1 MNSAR
6 GGAARRR
13 PRLRQNDRA
22 VGASSGVSQKSGLAP
37 RLWPVAL
44 FLTVLLACGGG
55 EPSEVAG
62 PTTTNLPP
70 ASTTTQPGMGLT
82 QECVTE
88 AAGYRVRYPAT
99 WFSNDPS
106 QSAECRFFHP
116 EPFDVPPNTEATG
129 FAIALN
135 VEPTPFAELALGPE
149 GSVASEVQARA
160 ETTVAGRMAVRAEI
174 TSTGEGLLPS
184 GAKGVVYFV
193 DFGGSTFLGRTYGSP
208 SAGTL
213 ASNTQVLDQMMGTL
227 ARIELPSPQCSASG
241 ESPAELLQDRLPA
254 AVTTTRGEI
263 IEAAVACDY
272 DGLAEI
278 ALRGDALFTYSFG
291 GGDDPAGSWRQDEAA
306 GRPVLRTLVRLMN
319 TPFAS
324 REVTDGTQYVWP
336 SAFGYE
342 RWQDVPASEREVLR
356 PIYDDDDFQGFD
368 AFGSYVGYRVG
379 ITDTGD
385 WVFFVGGD

>member
-1 MNSAR
+1 MKS
-6 GGAARRR
+6 
-13 PRLRQNDRA
+13 PT
-22 VGASSGVSQKSGLAP
+22 SGLAP
-37 RLWPVAL
+37 RLWPIAL
-44 FLTVLLACGGG
+44 SLTVLLACGGG

-70 ASTTTQPGMGLT
+70 ASTITTQPGVELA
-82 QECVTE
+82 QECVAE
-88 AAGYRVRYPAT
+88 ATGYRVRYPAT
-99 WFSNDPS
+99 WFANDPS
-106 QSAECRFFHP
+106 RASECRFFHP
-116 EPFDVPPNTEATG
+116 EPFDVPPDTEATG

-149 GSVASEVQARA
+149 GSLATKVRARA

-174 TSTGEGLLPS
+174 TSTGEGLLPP
-184 GAKGVVYFV
+184 GVEGVVYFV
-193 DFGGSTFLGRTYGSP
+193 DFGRSTFVARTYGSP
-208 SAGTL
+208 GAGTL

-227 ARIELPSPQCSASG
+227 ARIEPPAPQCSASG
-241 ESPAELLQDRLPA
+241 EAPAELLQGGLPPA
-254 AVTTTRGEI
+254 AATTRAEI

-272 DGLAEI
+272 YGLADI
-278 ALRGDALFTYSFG
+278 ALRGDASFTYSFG
-291 GGDDPAGSWRQDEAA
+291 GGDDPAGSWRQDEAD

-342 RWQDVPASEREVLR
+342 RWQDVPASEREALR

-368 AFGSYVGYRVG
+368 AFGSYAGYRVG
-379 ITDTGD
+379 ITGTGD
-385 WVFFVGGD
+385 WTFFVGGD